1 MRVTIIQ
8 EDGVVGVDGVFRSV
22 DLSGLDTEI
31 HAIQFDTVKGKGH
44 IEYDNSLEPRLEN
57 TELENFAPY
66 SVYVSRWEA
75 AAPKAPDPAVVAAE
89 QAEQDVARKRSLALQ
104 KLLEGLLQQ
113 EALKPTAPQ
122 EIKDYALA
130 LAQRRP

>member
-1 MRVTIIQ
+1 MRLTIIQ
-8 EDGVVGVDGVFRSV
+8 EDGVVGVDCVFRRV

-44 IEYDNSLEPRLEN
+44 VEYDNSLEPRLEN

-66 SVYVSRWEA
+66 SVYVSRWAA

-104 KLLEGLLQQ
+104 KLLEGLLAQ

-122 EIKDYALA
+122 EIKDYAAA
-130 LAQRRP
+130 LAQK